1 MRQELS
7 ATVGSII
14 AGHRTAQG
22 LTQEQLSLALDV
34 DPMTISRFERGVSL
48 PSLTTIHKLCNI
60 FGISLSQFFSKDT
73 VLLSSNRQT
82 ESAALISMLDNL
94 QEDDRKFIVGTIKR
108 FCRLATR
115 KHRQ

>member
-14 AGHRTAQG
+14 ARHRTAMG

-48 PSLTTIHKLCNI
+48 PSLTTIYKLCGI
-60 FGISLSQFFSKDT
+60 FDISLGLFFTNDAEPRSTSAK
-73 VLLSSNRQT
+73 S
-82 ESAALISMLDNL
+82 ESAVLVAMLDNL
-94 QEDDRKFIVGTIKR
+94 QEDDRQFIVGTIKR
-108 FCRLATR
+108 FCRLSSR
-115 KHRQ
+115 RRR